1 MSYRC
6 VMERKFHCIEL
17 LFQRDSSDCVQIVSQ
32 PPETASM
39 TVQTSFFIWAF
50 GVSVFVCVM
59 YQCVISDRGSAVS
72 VSVCCALCQHRS
84 ALRQLILLRWQ
95 TVMEGGTDSRPARPR
110 HTDTL
115 SRARRVHRSDP
126 DGRPETKTHTYTTYC
141 SFRAVSTPLNW
152 ANLEWTQAQL
162 KTSQLTESNSLH
174 IFFGCFCCVWSLL
187 KSS

>member
-1 MSYRC
+1 M
-6 VMERKFHCIEL
+6 L
-17 LFQRDSSDCVQIVSQ
+17 
-32 PPETASM
+32 
-39 TVQTSFFIWAF
+39 
-50 GVSVFVCVM
+50 
-59 YQCVISDRGSAVS
+59 VS

-115 SRARRVHRSDP
+115 SRAHRVHRSDP
-126 DGRPETKTHTYTTYC
+126 DGRPKTKTHTYC

-162 KTSQLTESNSLH
+162 KTSQLTESNSLY
-174 IFFGCFCCVWSLL
+174 IFFGCFAVVAEVFWKTHKALDTLMRHRRVFKSAFSCVCGQNSVCEKLNSATAECYRDQIYIRPKYLL
-187 KSS
+187 